1 MAGAKFYQIY
11 PIKTMRKILFAAI
24 FLPLLISSCTQKE
37 TKGVITVLDL
47 NTKAPISTASVLLSM
62 EDASK
67 GFFLCAD
74 GFTITKTYSTNGSG
88 KVEICFKHPSVIN
101 VDVSQAGRTGKG
113 RLSLQEGETTNLTIY
128 LSN

>member
-1 MAGAKFYQIY
+1 
-11 PIKTMRKILFAAI
+11 MRKILFAVL
-24 FLPLLISSCTQKE
+24 FLPLLISSCSQEE

-47 NTKAPISTASVLLSM
+47 NTKAPISSANVLLSM
-62 EDASK
+62 ENPSN

-74 GFTITKTYSTNGSG
+74 GFTITKSYSTNGSG

-101 VDVSQAGRTGKG
+101 IDVSHSGKTGKG